1 MLPRSLM
8 AAPKILVVDDQ
19 PINVQLLKS
28 KLEREG
34 LEVIAAS
41 TGIEAINLVNEEWP
55 DLILLEM
62 IMPDMD
68 GIELCQRLQS
78 REETRSIPVIFI
90 TARPTKD
97 IKLEGLRVGAVD
109 YITKPIDLDEALARV
124 QTQLRFVALNR
135 QILDLQRR
143 LEESRRAA
151 TIGAITQSITHN
163 FNNLLGVVIGYL
175 DLIKV
180 FHDKPDNVKS
190 NAVHVEDAV
199 QRIVGIIQQ
208 LSSLGVKIRPPLI
221 TTRLDRLIEGAVSRF
236 HNDYKLTALVTVTNP
251 SGRLGIDA
259 NTEVFDEIVS
269 RVLINAWESYDQ
281 QTVDQRPIY
290 LTTQIVEK
298 PGEPKFIEIRIEDR
312 GRGIDPGIRDRMFEP
327 FISSKQTGGV
337 GVGLTITRQALR
349 TLGGEVTM
357 EDRPGG
363 GTIAILLHP
372 VSKRV
377 KRS

>member
-90 TARPTKD
+90 TARPTKE

-109 YITKPIDLDEALARV
+109 YITKPIDLDEVLARV

-251 SGRLGIDA
+251 SGRLEIDA

-281 QTVDQRPIY
+281 QPVDQRPIY

>member
-90 TARPTKD
+90 TARPTKE

-281 QTVDQRPIY
+281 QPVDQRPIY

>member
-90 TARPTKD
+90 TARPTKE

-163 FNNLLGVVIGYL
+163 FNNLLGVVIAYL

-251 SGRLGIDA
+251 SGRLEIDA

-281 QTVDQRPIY
+281 QPVDQRPIY